1 MKKITLLL
9 SLLITSIGFSQ
20 TELLTNGDFS
30 NGDTNW
36 ALTGGSVVNG
46 EAAFSSTA
54 SGGNAWDNQLVQ
66 GSLTFTNAQQYTIS
80 FDARADVAR
89 NITLAIQNVGAWDD

>member
-20 TELLTNGDFS
+20 TELLSNGNFS

-46 EAAFSSTA
+46 EAAFSTTPSA
-54 SGGNAWDNQLVQ
+54 GNPWIV
-66 GSLTFTNAQQYTIS
+66 S
-80 FDARADVAR
+80 
-89 NITLAIQNVGAWDD
+89 

>member
-30 NGDTNW
+30 NGETN
-36 ALTGGSVVNG
+36 
-46 EAAFSSTA
+46 
-54 SGGNAWDNQLVQ
+54 
-66 GSLTFTNAQQYTIS
+66 
-80 FDARADVAR
+80 
-89 NITLAIQNVGAWDD
+89 